1 MLENIFQL
9 YSNMKW
15 KKEMYLYLNVVVYLN
30 NLFRLFA
37 RQPLLPLLVKIL
49 KEKKIKSSRTPSHQG
64 YKRFVWKATL
74 SSCNNWHRFRRCFF
88 PFLFSR
94 SQHVLYTLMEKLD
107 KMISQ
112 QFLAIWKNDFQSNPS
127 ETNAT
132 AIADGMFILN
142 YSNRNL
148 PKTNPALVRRVLVKF
163 LNVTKICKDPCFEMY
178 DISSKKMLNGNIMET
193 LKLREDSV

>member
-1 MLENIFQL
+1 M
-9 YSNMKW
+9 
-15 KKEMYLYLNVVVYLN
+15 
-30 NLFRLFA
+30 
-37 RQPLLPLLVKIL
+37 KIL
-49 KEKKIKSSRTPSHQG
+49 KKKKSSRTPSHQG
-64 YKRFVWKATL
+64 YKRFIWKATL

-178 DISSKKMLNGNIMET
+178 DISSIKDVKRKHHGDIEIERRFCIGPCLKIPSNINEL
-193 LKLREDSV
+193 LKISSFKRSVLDFLMNKY